1 MEDQQIINLYFAR
14 SEQAIQET
22 DIQQAQQLR
31 SGQRK
36 GASRT
41 GRKRML
47 LAAIISLMLLLVGCA
62 VVIASLQRVY
72 MGRRG
77 FSSTT

>member
-1 MEDQQIINLYFAR
+1 MKELELLTILTNVKSKY
-14 SEQAIQET
+14 
-22 DIQQAQQLR
+22 IQQAQQLR

-36 GASRT
+36 GASQT
-41 GRKRML
+41 GRKRMLL

-77 FSSTT
+77 FSSAIW